1 MIIGSQRA
9 GGYFEVEKTVS
20 CWPCHSRPPDLLLAF
35 HLSSQ
40 ERERDERDE
49 GSLSRLEVVLF
60 SKDREILRLLENVQR
75 LQFTLQEVQDSSA
88 NQIAELER
96 QLAYKSEAIEVR
108 VSLKLKGSLM

>member
-1 MIIGSQRA
+1 MKLKREFHVPLIS
-9 GGYFEVEKTVS
+9 S
-20 CWPCHSRPPDLLLAF
+20 F
-35 HLSSQ
+35 HLWSQ
-40 ERERDERDE
+40 EREREERDE
-49 GSLSRLEVVLF
+49 GALSRLEVVLF

-108 VSLKLKGSLM
+108 ANQTSFM